1 MLKYKRIAMMHW
13 QLLQKHMVAKR
24 QRMAGTLLFMYKK
37 RLTEGFATLEHAYG
51 RKESLQKVRNI
62 QHARHLYNIALE
74 QRAQDIRE

>member
-1 MLKYKRIAMMHW
+1 
-13 QLLQKHMVAKR
+13 MVAKR

-51 RKESLQKVRNI
+51 RKVSLQIVRNI

>member
-1 MLKYKRIAMMHW
+1 
-13 QLLQKHMVAKR
+13 
-24 QRMAGTLLFMYKK
+24 MAGTLLFMYKK

-51 RKESLQKVRNI
+51 RKVSLQIVRNI